1 MLGRVRTPLLW
12 AFVGLVSLWHA
23 AAAAMAEPL
32 ALALS
37 APAANATTHLP
48 LMEVQGGAGRG
59 AAASWDLAL
68 VLDLSESTLHPS
80 GLDLDGDG
88 PEGRTDPAL
97 LARFVPSGFAGPGLA
112 KRLADELDFE
122 DTILAA
128 ELEAASVLIARVA
141 GPRLRTGL
149 IGFSDQ
155 ARVLA
160 PLGSPPAALERA
172 LADLRTH
179 LGEHLRGT
187 HYSAAIEAAQ
197 RMLVPDPEAAG
208 DGRQRA
214 IVFLSDGAPSL
225 PVFDGDHGRGA
236 ALRATREAGLAGIQ
250 LFAFAFGDEGAA
262 ATELLAQ
269 MAEWMEGRSARI
281 AQPEQLVS
289 ALREL
294 ALVDVARVVIRN
306 STTGTPARALRLFPD
321 GSFDALVSLAEGQ
334 NLLRIEAFSGDGS
347 GVYLE
352 RTVERLP
359 GSAAAGEAE
368 RGRELLSQLRQ
379 RTAEMEA
386 WAEVEQRR
394 QEQRRSL
401 TVETD
406 PKP

>member
-1 MLGRVRTPLLW
+1 
-12 AFVGLVSLWHA
+12 
-23 AAAAMAEPL
+23 MAR
-32 ALALS
+32 
-37 APAANATTHLP
+37 AP
-48 LMEVQGGAGRG
+48 G
-59 AAASWDLAL
+59 WDLAI

-88 PEGRTDPAL
+88 PQGRTDPAL
-97 LARFVPSGFAGPGLA
+97 LERFVPSGFAGPGLA
-112 KRLADELDFE
+112 KRLREELDFE

-128 ELEAASVLIARVA
+128 ELEATSALLERVA

-160 PLGSPPAALERA
+160 PLGSPPAALEQA

-179 LGEHLRGT
+179 LGEHMRGT
-187 HYSAAIEAAQ
+187 HYAAAIEAAH
-197 RMLVPDPEAAG
+197 RMLVPEPEAAG

-236 ALRATREAGLAGIQ
+236 ALRATREAGLAGIHV
-250 LFAFAFGDEGAA
+250 FAFAFGDEGAA

-269 MAEWMEGRSARI
+269 MAEWTEGRSARV

-289 ALREL
+289 AAARARAGRRGTRGDPEHHHGRSRARPAALPGWLLRRARQPGRRPEPAAHRSL
-294 ALVDVARVVIRN
+294 HERRQRGGAGADVARLAGQR
-306 STTGTPARALRLFPD
+306 
-321 GSFDALVSLAEGQ
+321 DAD
-334 NLLRIEAFSGDGS
+334 EA
-347 GVYLE
+347 
-352 RTVERLP
+352 
-359 GSAAAGEAE
+359 A
-368 RGRELLSQLRQ
+368 RGRELLALLRQ

-386 WAEVEQRR
+386 WAEVEHRR

-401 TVETD
+401 TIEAN
-406 PKP
+406 PGP